1 MRRTLTGRSALVT
14 GSTGGLGH
22 ALADRLAAEGCAV
35 LLHGIEAPEQG
46 EALAR
51 DLAARHGV
59 RARYRRA
66 DLARPA
72 EIEALMEL
80 AAEAPPGGGGGPD
93 ILVNN
98 AVVRHFGPVEALAP
112 ADWDADIAVNLSAA
126 FHTIRLALPGMKR
139 RGWGRILNMSS
150 GYGLFGA
157 AGRAGYVTTKTALIG
172 LTRAVALETAR
183 DGITCN
189 ALCPGSAPTPAIEN
203 RIAAAMAARG
213 ETDKE
218 AAVAAYLADK
228 QPTRRF
234 VAPEKEAA
242 TAVFLCGPD
251 ADDITG
257 AAIPLDGG
265 WSAS

>member
-1 MRRTLTGRSALVT
+1 VRRTLTGRSALVT
-14 GSTGGLGH
+14 GSTGGLGR
-22 ALADRLAAEGCAV
+22 ALADRLASEGSAV
-35 LLHGIEAPEQG
+35 LLHGIADPGDG

-51 DLAARHGV
+51 ETAARHGV
-59 RARYRRA
+59 RALYRRA

-72 EIEALMEL
+72 EIEALMAH
-80 AAEAPPGGGGGPD
+80 AAEALEGGPD
-93 ILVNN
+93 IVVNN

-126 FHTIRLALPGMKR
+126 FHTVRLALPAMKR
-139 RGWGRILNMSS
+139 RGWGRILSMSS

-189 ALCPGSAPTPAIEN
+189 ALCPGSVPTPTIEA

-213 ETDKE
+213 ETDKD
-218 AAVAAYLADK
+218 AAAAAYLADK

-234 VAPEKEAA
+234 IAPERVAA
-242 TAVFLCGPD
+242 LAAFLCGPD
-251 ADDITG
+251 ACDITG
-257 AAIPLDGG
+257 AAIPIDGE

>member
-1 MRRTLTGRSALVT
+1 MPRALTGRSALVT
-14 GSTGGLGH
+14 GSIGGLGH

-35 LLHGIEAPEQG
+35 LLHGIAAPG
-46 EALAR
+46 EGEGLAR
-51 DLAARHGV
+51 DMATRYGV
-59 RARYRRA
+59 RALYRRA
-66 DLARPA
+66 DLARP
-72 EIEALMEL
+72 EDIGSLMAH
-80 AAEAPPGGGGGPD
+80 AAEALGGGPD

-126 FHTIRLALPGMKR
+126 FHTIRLALPGMR
-139 RGWGRILNMSS
+139 ARGWGRILNMSS

-183 DGITCN
+183 DRITCN
-189 ALCPGSAPTPAIEN
+189 ALCPGSSPTPAIEA

-213 ETDKE
+213 ETDRD
-218 AAVAAYLADK
+218 AAVAAFLAEK
-228 QPTRRF
+228 QPSRRF
-234 VAPEKEAA
+234 VAPEKVAA
-242 TAVFLCGPD
+242 MAAFLCGPD

>member
-1 MRRTLTGRSALVT
+1 M
-14 GSTGGLGH
+14 
-22 ALADRLAAEGCAV
+22 
-35 LLHGIEAPEQG
+35 
-46 EALAR
+46 
-51 DLAARHGV
+51 
-59 RARYRRA
+59 
-66 DLARPA
+66 
-72 EIEALMEL
+72 
-80 AAEAPPGGGGGPD
+80 
-93 ILVNN
+93 NN

-189 ALCPGSAPTPAIEN
+189 ALCPGSAPTPTIEA

-213 ETDKE
+213 ETDKD
-218 AAVAAYLADK
+218 AAAAAYLADK

-234 VAPEKEAA
+234 IAPERVAA
-242 TAVFLCGPD
+242 TAAFLCGPD
-251 ADDITG
+251 AATSPAPRSRI
-257 AAIPLDGG
+257 DGG

>member
-1 MRRTLTGRSALVT
+1 MRRTLTGRGALVT

-22 ALADRLAAEGCAV
+22 AMADRLAAEGCDV
-35 LLHGIEAPEQG
+35 LLHGIAAPEEG

-51 DLAARHGV
+51 DMAARHGV
-59 RARYRRA
+59 RALYRRA
-66 DLARPA
+66 DLARL
-72 EIEALMEL
+72 EEVEALMAL
-80 AAEAPPGGGGGPD
+80 ASEALDGGPD

-98 AVVRHFGPVEALAP
+98 AVVRHFGPIEALAP

-126 FHTIRLALPGMKR
+126 FHTIRLALPGMKA

-150 GYGLFGA
+150 VYGLFGA

-172 LTRAVALETAR
+172 LTRAVALETVR
-183 DGITCN
+183 DGVTCN
-189 ALCPGSAPTPAIEN
+189 ALCPGSTPTPAIEA
-203 RIAAAMAARG
+203 RIAAAMQAHG
-213 ETDKE
+213 ETDKGT
-218 AAVAAYLADK
+218 AVAAFLAEK

-234 VAPEKEAA
+234 VAPEKVAA
-242 TAVFLCGPD
+242 MAAFLCGPD

-257 AAIPLDGG
+257 AALPLDGG

>member
-1 MRRTLTGRSALVT
+1 VRRTLTGRSALVT
-14 GSTGGLGH
+14 GSTGGLGR
-22 ALADRLAAEGCAV
+22 ALADRLASEGSAV
-35 LLHGIEAPEQG
+35 LLHGIAPPDEG

-51 DLAARHGV
+51 AMAERYGV
-59 RARYRRA
+59 RALYRRA

-72 EIEALMEL
+72 EIEALMAH
-80 AAEAPPGGGGGPD
+80 AAEALEGGPD
-93 ILVNN
+93 IVVNN

-189 ALCPGSAPTPAIEN
+189 ALCPGSVPTPTIEA

-213 ETDKE
+213 ETDKD
-218 AAVAAYLADK
+218 AAAAAYLADK

-234 VAPEKEAA
+234 IAPERVAA
-242 TAVFLCGPD
+242 LAAFLCGPD
-251 ADDITG
+251 ACDITG
-257 AAIPLDGG
+257 AAIPIDGG

>member
-1 MRRTLTGRSALVT
+1 VRKTLTGRSALVT

-22 ALADRLAAEGCAV
+22 ALADRFAAEGCAV
-35 LLHGIEAPEQG
+35 LLHGIAPPDEG

-51 DLAARHGV
+51 AMAERYGV
-59 RARYRRA
+59 RALYRRA
-66 DLARPA
+66 DLARPE
-72 EIEALMEL
+72 EIEALMAL
-80 AAEAPPGGGGGPD
+80 AAKALGDGPD

-98 AVVRHFGPVEALAP
+98 AVIRHFGLVEALAP

-126 FHTIRLALPGMKR
+126 FHTIRLALPGMKG

-189 ALCPGSAPTPAIEN
+189 ALCPGSVPTPTIEA

-213 ETDKE
+213 ETDKD
-218 AAVAAYLADK
+218 AAAAAYLADK

-234 VAPEKEAA
+234 IAPERVAA
-242 TAVFLCGPD
+242 TAAFLCGPD
-251 ADDITG
+251 ACDITG
-257 AAIPLDGG
+257 AAIPIDGG

>member
-1 MRRTLTGRSALVT
+1 VRRTLTGRSALVT

-22 ALADRLAAEGCAV
+22 ALADRLAAEGCAA
-35 LLHGIEAPEQG
+35 LLHGIAAPEEG

-51 DLAARHGV
+51 AMAARHGV
-59 RARYRRA
+59 RASYRRA
-66 DLARPA
+66 DLARPE
-72 EIEALMEL
+72 EIEALMAH
-80 AAEAPPGGGGGPD
+80 AAEVLEGGPD

-98 AVVRHFGPVEALAP
+98 AVVRHFGLVEALAP
-112 ADWDADIAVNLSAA
+112 VDWDADIAVNLSAA

-157 AGRAGYVTTKTALIG
+157 PGRAGYVTTKTALIG

-189 ALCPGSAPTPAIEN
+189 ALCPGSVPTPTIEA
-203 RIAAAMAARG
+203 RIEAGMAARG
-213 ETDKE
+213 ETDRD
-218 AAVAAYLADK
+218 AAAAAYLADK

-234 VAPEKEAA
+234 IAPEKVAA
-242 TAVFLCGPD
+242 MAAFLCGPE

-257 AAIPLDGG
+257 AAIPIDGG

>member
-22 ALADRLAAEGCAV
+22 ALADRLAAEGSAV
-35 LLHGIEAPEQG
+35 LLHGIADPEEG

-51 DLAARHGV
+51 EMAARHGV
-59 RARYRRA
+59 RALYRRA

-72 EIEALMEL
+72 EIEALMAH
-80 AAEAPPGGGGGPD
+80 AAEALEGGPD
-93 ILVNN
+93 IVVNN

-189 ALCPGSAPTPAIEN
+189 ALCPGSVPTPTIEA

-213 ETDKE
+213 ETDKD
-218 AAVAAYLADK
+218 AAAAAYLADK

-234 VAPEKEAA
+234 IAPERVAA
-242 TAVFLCGPD
+242 LAAFLCGPD
-251 ADDITG
+251 ACDITG
-257 AAIPLDGG
+257 AAIPIDGG

>member
-1 MRRTLTGRSALVT
+1 VPRTLTGRSALVT

-35 LLHGIEAPEQG
+35 LLHGIAAAEEG
-46 EALAR
+46 DALAR
-51 DLAARHGV
+51 DMATRHGV
-59 RARYRRA
+59 RALYRRA
-66 DLARPA
+66 DLARPD
-72 EIEALMEL
+72 EIGALMAL
-80 AAEAPPGGGGGPD
+80 AAEALDGGPG

-126 FHTIRLALPGMKR
+126 FHTIRLALPGMR
-139 RGWGRILNMSS
+139 ARGWGRILNMSS
-150 GYGLFGA
+150 VYGLFGA

-183 DGITCN
+183 DRVTCN
-189 ALCPGSAPTPAIEN
+189 ALCPGSSPTPAIEA
-203 RIAAAMAARG
+203 RIVAAMAECGETDRDAAVAAFLAEKQPSRRFVSPEKVAAMAA
-213 ETDKE
+213 
-218 AAVAAYLADK
+218 
-228 QPTRRF
+228 
-234 VAPEKEAA
+234 
-242 TAVFLCGPD
+242 FLCGPD